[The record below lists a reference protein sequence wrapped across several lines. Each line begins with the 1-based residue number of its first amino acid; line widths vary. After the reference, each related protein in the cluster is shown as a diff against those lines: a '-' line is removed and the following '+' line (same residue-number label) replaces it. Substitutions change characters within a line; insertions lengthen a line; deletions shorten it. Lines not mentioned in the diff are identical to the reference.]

1 MYYFLYSFLYLL
13 SLLPLRVLYVISDAI
28 YFLVYYVAG
37 YRKAVVMQNLAI
49 AFPDSSAGRRKKIAR
64 EFYRRFIDSLI
75 ESLKLLS
82 ANTHF
87 FEKRFQGNWEV
98 VDRFYDE
105 GRAVQLHLGHTFNW
119 EWGNAVL
126 TKKIRYPFL
135 GVYMPLKN
143 RAIDRLF
150 LKMRSRHGSILLS
163 AQNMAREFAPYR
175 GTKYCLGLVADQNPG
190 YNLHLAKWFTFFN
203 RRTPFTISPAKNA
216 IRNDAVV
223 IFAAIRRPRRGY
235 YEVSFEVGEEN
246 PSSSNEDQL
255 TLKFVRYLEQVIIR
269 DPSMWLW
276 SHRRWKH
283 AWEDGLHFVA

>member
-1 MYYFLYSFLYLL
+1 MYYLLYSFLYLV

-28 YFLVYYVAG
+28 YLLVYYVAG
-37 YRKAVVMQNLAI
+37 YRKGVVMQNLAI
-49 AFPDSSAGRRKKIAR
+49 AFPDFSISERKKIAR
-64 EFYRRFIDSLI
+64 KFYRRFIDSLV

-82 ANTHF
+82 ASSRF
-87 FEKRFQGNWEV
+87 FEKRFRGNWEV
-98 VDRFYDE
+98 VDRFYDK

-143 RAIDRLF
+143 RAVNRLF
-150 LKMRSRHGSILLS
+150 LNMRSRRGSILLS

-203 RRTPFTISPAKNA
+203 RRTAFTVSPAKNA
-216 IRNDAVV
+216 IRNDTVV
-223 IFAAIRRPRRGY
+223 IFAAIRRPRRGH
-235 YEVSFEVGEEN
+235 YEVIFEVGEEN
-246 PSSSNEDQL
+246 PSHLNEDGL
-255 TLKFVRYLEQVIIR
+255 TLKFVRYLEQVIIQ
-269 DPSMWLW
+269 DPPMWLW

-283 AWEDGLHFVA
+283 EWEDGLYFVA